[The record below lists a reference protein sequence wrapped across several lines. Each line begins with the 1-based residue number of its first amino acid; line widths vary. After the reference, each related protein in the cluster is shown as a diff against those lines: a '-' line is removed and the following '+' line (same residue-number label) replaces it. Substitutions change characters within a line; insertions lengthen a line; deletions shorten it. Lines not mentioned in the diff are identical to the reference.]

1 MMKRPIQFF
10 STEYL
15 EHCKSMSPEQIAKFI
30 EEFRNLH
37 RSSSTSKK
45 RLISL
50 RISET
55 LLNAAKS
62 KAEMLGIPYQTQIQ
76 RLIESWVKS

>member
-1 MMKRPIQFF
+1 MKRAIQFF
-10 STEYL
+10 SAEYL
-15 EHCKSMSPEQIAKFI
+15 QQCKKMNPEQIARFI
-30 EEFRNLH
+30 EGFRLLH

-55 LLNAAKS
+55 LLGAAKS
-62 KAEMLGIPYQTQIQ
+62 KAQLLGIPYQTQIQ
-76 RLIESWVKS
+76 RLIENWVKT